1 MHMPNKRSGTMVAYC
16 GHRKPSGALSYVS
29 RREEFIVF
37 PKCGGIPM
45 TELERLIEAAKRG
58 NLEDVT
64 AIVTSHAKLSIK
76 INEINQA
83 PPPCTTRLSVDI
95 ARSFRS

>member
-1 MHMPNKRSGTMVAYC
+1 MVAYC

-58 NLEDVT
+58 NLADVT
-64 AIVTSHAKLSIK
+64 AIVHSHAEL
-76 INEINQA
+76 INKNTCRAYQ
-83 PPPCTTRLSVDI
+83 
-95 ARSFRS
+95 